1 MIGLKIDHLLQLLVG
16 RSTAL
21 VPPILVIAGAMIF
34 VDSKA
39 RHLRPLRLGAII
51 LFTSVTLAL
60 ASNNTLRPE
69 HHGGLIGAYL
79 HTGLE
84 GLIGGIGV
92 SILVVLGIGAAIVLI
107 TGASIGVMMRSSGRT
122 VARAAESGARLSG
135 EVARRYRERPA
146 SRPTLA
152 AVPDPDKPKR
162 RPQRPARRQP
172 GVRRPVRRRPRLRAR
187 GGAARPRAPDRARAG
202 AGAGRSAAR
211 CG

>member
-135 EVARRYRERPA
+135 EVARR
-146 SRPTLA
+146 
-152 AVPDPDKPKR
+152 VP
-162 RPQRPARRQP
+162 
-172 GVRRPVRRRPRLRAR
+172 
-187 GGAARPRAPDRARAG
+187 
-202 AGAGRSAAR
+202 
-211 CG
+211 